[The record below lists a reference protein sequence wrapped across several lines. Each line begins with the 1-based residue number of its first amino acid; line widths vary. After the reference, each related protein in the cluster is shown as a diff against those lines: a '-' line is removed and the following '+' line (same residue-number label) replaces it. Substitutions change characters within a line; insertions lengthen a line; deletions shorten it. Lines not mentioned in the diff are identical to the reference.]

1 MVTQR
6 FIGTNIEILVYN
18 WLTRRKIPFRFQ
30 SSLMGGYFSLGGAV
44 VDFILEDG
52 NIALR
57 LFGEFWHRGV
67 EKEGSDLIQKEML
80 MGMGYTV
87 VDIWAQDLETRLDEA
102 MNLAVQ
108 GIEVL
113 H

>member
-18 WLTRRKIPFRFQ
+18 WLTRRNIQFSFQ
-30 SSLMGGYFSLGGAV
+30 SSLMGGYFELGGAV
-44 VDFILEDG
+44 VDFIIEG
-52 NIALR
+52 GIALR
-57 LFGEFWHRGV
+57 LFGEYWHRGV

-80 MGMGYTV
+80 TGMGYTV
-87 VDIWAQDLETRLDEA
+87 VDIWAQDLETRLDET